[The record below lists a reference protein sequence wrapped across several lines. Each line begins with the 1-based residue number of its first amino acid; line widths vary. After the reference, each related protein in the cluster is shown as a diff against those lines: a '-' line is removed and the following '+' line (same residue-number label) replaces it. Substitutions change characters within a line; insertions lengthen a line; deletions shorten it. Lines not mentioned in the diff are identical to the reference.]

1 MQLQLKNKNNMIYLP
16 HILNYI
22 DQDMA
27 HWFGCNVKAPAVPKG
42 TRKHMISTIATGTI
56 PDINSLNKSVQKYY
70 CLIFYPIYKVFSDS
84 MKNDME
90 AHIAA
95 MKNMRTKG
103 ILEYMLF
110 ELCCKYINKAEFK
123 DLEEKVASYF
133 EHNNVYEKRK
143 IYIERQIED
152 VKNRGFNH
160 VLSCKLLEDV
170 LKDEKTVCRKYY
182 IEEYLRSQ
190 HPNSKQISIIN
201 IKTKEVLTFK
211 SKYELKKHFKID
223 INNNDALQ
231 RFLDG
236 KSRKFPDWRG
246 YIATNV

>member
-1 MQLQLKNKNNMIYLP
+1 MIYLP
-16 HILNYI
+16 YISNYI

-27 HWFGCNVKAPAVPKG
+27 QWLGCNVKVPAAPKG
-42 TRKHMISTIATGTI
+42 TREHMISTITTGAI

-90 AHIAA
+90 VHIDA
-95 MKNMRTKG
+95 MKNMRTER
-103 ILEYMLF
+103 ILKYMLF
-110 ELCCKYINKAEFK
+110 ELCCKYISKTEFK

-133 EHNNVYEKRK
+133 ECNNVYEKRK
-143 IYIERQIED
+143 KYIERQIED

-170 LKDEKTVCRKYY
+170 LKDEKAVCMKYY
-182 IEEYLRSQ
+182 IDEYLRSQ
-190 HPNSKQISIIN
+190 HPNGKQISVIN
-201 IKTKEVLTFK
+201 TKTKEVLTFK

-223 INNNDALQ
+223 INDNNALQ

-236 KSRKFPDWRG
+236 KSRKFPDWRR

>member
-1 MQLQLKNKNNMIYLP
+1 MIYLP

-22 DQDMA
+22 DRDMA
-27 HWFGCNVKAPAVPKG
+27 QWLGCNVKVPAVPKG
-42 TRKHMISTIATGTI
+42 TLEYIISTISTGTI

-90 AHIAA
+90 VHIGA
-95 MKNMRTKG
+95 MKNMRTES
-103 ILEYMLF
+103 ILKYMLF

-123 DLEEKVASYF
+123 DLEEKVTNYF
-133 EHNNVYEKRK
+133 ECNNVYEKRK
-143 IYIERQIED
+143 KYIERQIED
-152 VKNRGFNH
+152 VRKRGFNH
-160 VLSCKLLEDV
+160 ALSCKMLEDA
-170 LKDEKTVCRKYY
+170 LKNEKALCKKYY

-190 HPNSKQISIIN
+190 HPGGKRISVIN

-211 SKYELKKHFKID
+211 SKYELKKHFKIGV
-223 INNNDALQ
+223 NNNDALQ

-236 KSRKFPDWRG
+236 KSRKFSDWRG
-246 YIATNV
+246 YIVTNV